1 VWGKV
6 RYLDPSVVEGSVD
19 WDAAL
24 MAALP
29 AALAATNDDDEAAA
43 VRLLLAALHDPAT
56 RVDVDLTPIPAKGEK
71 NAPTRVV
78 DGVPVIPVAADT
90 WQDIA
95 PTAERLEKELAT
107 AKVAVIDLRGSTDV
121 VSTIMDRVA
130 PRIAPHDALSFVH
143 RFVEHRGYRP
153 QSGVT
158 SGSYRTLLAADL
170 PVMYPAATTSHPTR
184 LVFVTNQR
192 SGVPDLAWALQRTR
206 DAVVV
211 LQGPSSADQLAQTAV
226 VTLGGAYR
234 AHLRRG
240 QLTEADPR
248 PDATLPAS
256 ASDEK
261 VIDVAVK
268 AALHGVAPKGA
279 PALASGPRSA
289 HPPRWRPDET
299 YEKEAY
305 PARERR
311 LLGLFRMWNVI
322 EYFYPYLP
330 LMGDAWQTALVD
342 FIPRFEAARDA
353 REYALAV
360 TELAARIPDGHVSVW
375 GSKELRPFF
384 GAARAPFEIRRIE
397 GQAVITSLLGDAS
410 LAAAGLTVG
419 DVVLSVDGELLE
431 TRVAGLSKYIA
442 ASNDSWRAF
451 RTLRSALSGDVG
463 SLLKVSVRDAN
474 GATREV
480 TVPRTVAKVPP
491 RTGPVYRLL
500 EDGIGYADLDRL
512 ENADVDAMFTMFEK
526 TRAIVFDMRGYPR
539 GTAWTVG
546 PRLNVLHATG
556 AAQFYEPLV
565 GPSTADRSFFVQP
578 IGTTDKP
585 LYRGKTV
592 MLVDERTM
600 SQAEHTGLFFEAANG
615 TKFIGS
621 QTAGANGDV
630 TNLSVPGGIFVS
642 FSGHDVRHADGR
654 QLQRIGLVP
663 DIEVHPTLLGLRAG
677 HDEVLERAVKYLH
690 DAE

>member
-1 VWGKV
+1 
-6 RYLDPSVVEGSVD
+6 
-19 WDAAL
+19 
-24 MAALP
+24 
-29 AALAATNDDDEAAA
+29 
-43 VRLLLAALHDPAT
+43 
-56 RVDVDLTPIPAKGEK
+56 
-71 NAPTRVV
+71 
-78 DGVPVIPVAADT
+78 
-90 WQDIA
+90 
-95 PTAERLEKELAT
+95 
-107 AKVAVIDLRGSTDV
+107 
-121 VSTIMDRVA
+121 
-130 PRIAPHDALSFVH
+130 
-143 RFVEHRGYRP
+143 
-153 QSGVT
+153 
-158 SGSYRTLLAADL
+158 
-170 PVMYPAATTSHPTR
+170 
-184 LVFVTNQR
+184 VTNQR
-192 SGVPDLAWALQRTR
+192 SGVPDLAWALQRTG

-211 LQGPSSADQLAQTAV
+211 VQGPEAPDPFAQTEI

-240 QLTEADPR
+240 VLTEADPR
-248 PDATLPAS
+248 PDIALPAS
-256 ASDEK
+256 TSDDK
-261 VIDVAVK
+261 VIEVAVK
-268 AALHGVAPKGA
+268 AALRKIAAKGPPMPGSAPR
-279 PALASGPRSA
+279 PAHL
-289 HPPRWRPDET
+289 PRWRADET

-330 LMGDAWQTALVD
+330 LMGGAWQTALVD
-342 FIPRFEAARDA
+342 FIPRFEAANDA

-360 TELAARIPDGHVSVW
+360 TELAARIPDGHVGVW
-375 GSKELRPFF
+375 GSKELRPLF
-384 GAARAPFEIRRIE
+384 GAAHAPFEVRRIE

-410 LAAAGLTVG
+410 LAGAGLAVG
-419 DVVLSVDGELLE
+419 DVVLSVDGEPLE

-451 RTLRSALSGDVG
+451 RTLRSALSGDAG
-463 SLLKVSVRDAN
+463 SSLKVSVRDAS
-474 GATREV
+474 GAVRDV
-480 TVPRTVAKVPP
+480 TVPRSVAKVPP
-491 RTGPVYRLL
+491 RSGPVYRLL

-512 ENADVDAMFTMFEK
+512 ENTDVDAMFAMFEK

-565 GPSTADRSFFVQP
+565 GPRTADRSFFLQP

-615 TKFIGS
+615 TRFIGS

-663 DIEVHPTLLGLRAG
+663 DIDVRPTLLGLRAG
-677 HDEVLERAVKYLH
+677 RDEVLERAVAYLH
-690 DAE
+690 EGK